1 MNWYD
6 DHPPIPR
13 LFHSEITL
21 SVLKIKTTHLPV
33 SMMVINSMFG
43 GGGGVGTFSF
53 NATHYKLYRG
63 DRVHFSFVQVMG
75 YCLRFA
81 ALQRL
86 SQTIY

>member
-21 SVLKIKTTHLPV
+21 PVLKIKTTHLPV

-43 GGGGVGTFSF
+43 GGGGWARLVSTRTIINYIGGIGFIFHLSKLWGTAYASL
-53 NATHYKLYRG
+53 HCR
-63 DRVHFSFVQVMG
+63 D
-75 YCLRFA
+75 
-81 ALQRL
+81 
-86 SQTIY
+86 